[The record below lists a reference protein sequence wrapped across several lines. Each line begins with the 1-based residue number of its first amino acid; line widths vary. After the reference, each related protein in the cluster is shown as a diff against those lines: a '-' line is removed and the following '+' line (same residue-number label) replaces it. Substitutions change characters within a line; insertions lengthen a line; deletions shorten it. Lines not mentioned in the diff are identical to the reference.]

1 MQDHQA
7 ILVYFLV
14 SLYQFTRILHNSI
27 IILPHYCI
35 SAQLEPPLQLIPFQ
49 ITPQSTSYNIFV
61 LPIGYLSAN
70 LIIII
75 RSALLLPLL
84 KDYDWHEVTT
94 NKAQKTKNKE
104 TKMSIKA
111 PYKQEKKI
119 VIHKFSPSE
128 EKTIMLNIKLS
139 Y

>member
-1 MQDHQA
+1 MTYC
-7 ILVYFLV
+7 IPPTL
-14 SLYQFTRILHNSI
+14 LYQCIARTP
-27 IILPHYCI
+27 LPVNFFR
-35 SAQLEPPLQLIPFQ
+35 S
-49 ITPQSTSYNIFV
+49 TPQITSYNIFV